1 MHRAFWIGPLIIGG
15 ILATLVMLVR
25 GTRLHRIY
33 NGRLAQSRRE
43 RLFLASVGFFTTVLV
58 VRGITVAIHYS
69 FGPFHDI
76 SMGGRHIHHLVWGIL
91 LLLLSG
97 YGWLMELGTGT
108 QGSVRWMGRLMSM
121 IYGVAAAL
129 TLDEFALW
137 LNLRDVYWEREGR
150 ESFEALAL
158 FGGLLGIGLFGK
170 PFFHG
175 IVSARIFVP
184 RWWPKRSGQGL

>member
-1 MHRAFWIGPLIIGG
+1 MPWTHRAFWIGPLIIAG
-15 ILATLVMLVR
+15 ILATLVILVR
-25 GTRLHRIY
+25 STALHRIY
-33 NGRLAQSRRE
+33 TARLAQSRRE
-43 RLFLASVGFFTTVLV
+43 RLFLASVGFFVALLV
-58 VRGITVAIHYS
+58 VRGITVAIHYN
-69 FGPFHDI
+69 FGPFHDV

-97 YGWLMELGTGT
+97 YGWLLEIGIGT
-108 QGSVRWMGRLMSM
+108 QGSLQWIGRLMSM

-158 FGGLLGIGLFGK
+158 FGALLATGLFGR

-175 IVSARIFVP
+175 IFNAR
-184 RWWPKRSGQGL
+184 KLSQ